1 MGERR
6 LLLETLFQLQNL
18 WLTESGF
25 QPIGV
30 AVICFSF
37 KLLAKDVMGY
47 PAFSAP
53 ASELR

>member
-6 LLLETLFQLQNL
+6 LLVETLFQLQNL

-30 AVICFSF
+30 AVICFSL
-37 KLLAKDVMGY
+37 KLPAKDVMGY